1 VKACLK
7 NTTKYFSPE
16 QLKLIKDFIG
26 LLQQEVSLQKD
37 VYINFDG
44 QRDGQMTTGVR
55 RFGHRIHVLT
65 KDRLLIDVLRTLAHE
80 WTHEYQ
86 HQKMG
91 LKDDQPVQDIGG
103 KVENMANA
111 LGGIMVKKFEKEF
124 PKYENTLYGEHES

>member
-1 VKACLK
+1 MKACLK

-16 QLKLIKDFIG
+16 QLKLIRDVIN

-55 RFGHRIHVLT
+55 RPGHRIHVLT

-91 LKDDQPVQDIGG
+91 LKDTQKVQDIGG
-103 KVENMANA
+103 PEENMANV
-111 LGGIMVKKFEKEF
+111 LSGIFVKKFAKKF
-124 PKYENTLYGEHES
+124 PKHLKTMYGEN